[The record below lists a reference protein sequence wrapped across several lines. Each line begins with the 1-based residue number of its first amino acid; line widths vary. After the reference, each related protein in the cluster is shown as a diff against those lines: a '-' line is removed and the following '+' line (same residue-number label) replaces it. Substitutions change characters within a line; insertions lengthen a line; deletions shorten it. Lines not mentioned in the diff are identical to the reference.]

1 MNYSYHEFCR
11 LKILPIFRYYL
22 VFWGDSFAASD
33 ILRRIKDEYLLK
45 DLREFNFSRVTLSR
59 GDSIDSLIAV
69 AEELPLMAEKR
80 LVHVLGAQELSPAGK
95 KRLAAYLKDF
105 PLTTVVV
112 LGVEHPDDRHARDKE
127 RIHIG
132 KEVDEVIRKDGV
144 FINCSLSEGEAE
156 NWLRERFKSAGKDV
170 KPEVV
175 RLMWERVGDN
185 LALLSSEFEKLNC
198 YTLDRKE
205 VRKKDVEAIVTRYP
219 NAKIYELGNRLG
231 TRNAP
236 GALSV
241 LEDLL
246 REEGAIESAG
256 KAKGPGLKI
265 LGYINSYYRTLNSIL
280 KYREKKIPA
289 PEMARELKMHPFRLK
304 KLLEESA
311 GLDGRQLGLIFH
323 LLHRADLGMKQGK
336 DPRLILETTVIQ
348 ICRGR

>member
-1 MNYSYHEFCR
+1 MNYSYHEFCQ

-33 ILRRIKDEYLLK
+33 ILRRIKDEYLPR
-45 DLREFNFSRVTLSR
+45 DFREFNFSRVTLSR

-80 LVHVLGAQELSPAGK
+80 LVQVLGAQDLLLAEK
-95 KRLAAYLKDF
+95 KSLAAYLKDF
-105 PLTTVVV
+105 PPSTVLV
-112 LGVEHPDDRHARDKE
+112 LGVEHREERQSKDKE
-127 RIHIG
+127 RIHIS
-132 KEVDEVIRKDGV
+132 KEVDEILRKDGV
-144 FINCSLSEGEAE
+144 FINCNLSEGEAE
-156 NWLRERFKSAGKDV
+156 NWLRERFKSTGKDV
-170 KPEVV
+170 KPEVL
-175 RLMWERVGDN
+175 RLMRERVGDN
-185 LALLSSEFEKLNC
+185 LALLNSEFEKLDC
-198 YTLDRKE
+198 YTMGRKE
-205 VRKKDVEAIVTRYP
+205 VRRKDVETIVTRYP
-219 NAKIYELGNRLG
+219 NAKIYDLGNSLG
-231 TRNAP
+231 TRNTSR
-236 GALSV
+236 ALSV

-256 KAKGPGLKI
+256 KARGPGLKI
-265 LGYINSYYRTLNSIL
+265 LGYINSYYRTLSSIL

-336 DPRLILETTVIQ
+336 DSRLILETTVIQ